1 MVIIIRA
8 WGQPQVFLYAISL
21 PDTGFGGFFSS
32 LPGREEV
39 FKARRRNGMP
49 ELFEKSLLM
58 DEAAV
63 KRALTRIA
71 HEIVEKNKG
80 LSNVVIIGIQR
91 RGVPMAQRISK
102 ALERIEG
109 QSPPLGVLDIT
120 FYRDDLSKLSVH
132 PVVNGT
138 DIPFNLNDKTVIL
151 IDDVLFTG
159 RTVRAGIEAIFDM
172 GRPAAIQLAIMIDR
186 GHRQLP
192 FRPDYV
198 GKNIPT
204 SNSEAIHVELME
216 IDGQDRVM
224 LCDEVKV

>member
-1 MVIIIRA
+1 M
-8 WGQPQVFLYAISL
+8 
-21 PDTGFGGFFSS
+21 
-32 LPGREEV
+32 
-39 FKARRRNGMP
+39 
-49 ELFEKSLLM
+49 
-58 DEAAV
+58 
-63 KRALTRIA
+63 KRSTRIA

-80 LSNVVIIGIQR
+80 LSNVVLIGIQR

-109 QSPPLGVLDIT
+109 QPPPLGVLDIT

-151 IDDVLFTG
+151 IDDVLYTG

-204 SNSEAIHVELME
+204 SNSEAIHVELAE
-216 IDGQDRVM
+216 IDGQDRVV

>member
-1 MVIIIRA
+1 
-8 WGQPQVFLYAISL
+8 
-21 PDTGFGGFFSS
+21 
-32 LPGREEV
+32 
-39 FKARRRNGMP
+39 
-49 ELFEKSLLM
+49 
-58 DEAAV
+58 
-63 KRALTRIA
+63 
-71 HEIVEKNKG
+71 
-80 LSNVVIIGIQR
+80 
-91 RGVPMAQRISK
+91 MAQRISK

>member
-1 MVIIIRA
+1 
-8 WGQPQVFLYAISL
+8 
-21 PDTGFGGFFSS
+21 
-32 LPGREEV
+32 
-39 FKARRRNGMP
+39 MP
-49 ELFEKSLLM
+49 EIIEKSLLM
-58 DEAAV
+58 DDAAV

-80 LSNVVIIGIQR
+80 LSNVVLIGIQR

-120 FYRDDLSKLSVH
+120 FYRDDLSKLNAH

-138 DIPFNLNDKTVIL
+138 DIPFNINDKTIIL
-151 IDDVLFTG
+151 IDDVLYTG

-204 SNSEAIHVELME
+204 SNSEAIHVELLE
-216 IDGQDRVM
+216 VDGRDRVM
-224 LCDEVKV
+224 LCEEVKI